1 MSDRYQM
8 WLCAQIQEPSVI
20 SGLLAHF
27 GSAEAVFRC
36 GRRELLRLPVLSE
49 PMRTKLA
56 DAASEAALEKLE
68 QERNRL
74 QISFVWKE
82 EPGFPKRLLPF
93 DDCPCGLFYQGTLPA
108 DHRPAL
114 AVVGA
119 RSCGHYGAEMARCF
133 ARELASLGISI
144 VSGLAMGIDGIAHRE
159 ALEAEGKTYGVLGSG
174 IGTPYPRENWSLY
187 YRMLD
192 EGGGVLSEYPMG
204 APALRYHFP
213 RRNRLISGLSDGVLV
228 VEAREKSGTLI
239 TVDHALSQGREV
251 YVLPGRLTDAGSAG
265 CNRLIQQGARLVLS
279 PEEIAEDLFQTYPP
293 PAAETAPSMEK
304 QKPGTQESS
313 GAPAYRAKP
322 KNDKN
327 SLASDEK
334 IVYACLRLDLKHFD
348 AIVDETGYRPSELAG
363 ILLSLETGGWI
374 SQPAPNYYAAVYQK

>member
-1 MSDRYQM
+1 MADRYQM
-8 WLCAQIQEPSVI
+8 WLCSQIQEPSVI
-20 SGLLAHF
+20 SVLLARF
-27 GSAEAVFRC
+27 GSAEEIFRR
-36 GRRELLRLPVLSE
+36 RRELTRLSVVPEPLRA
-49 PMRTKLA
+49 KLA
-56 DAASEAALEKLE
+56 DAACDAVLERLE
-68 QERNRL
+68 QERNRC
-74 QISFVWKE
+74 QISLVWKE
-82 EPGFPKRLLPF
+82 EAGFPKRLLPLA
-93 DDCPCGLFYQGTLPA
+93 DCPYGLFYQGALPDDA
-108 DHRPAL
+108 RPAL

-133 ARELASLGISI
+133 ARELAALGVSI
-144 VSGLAMGIDGIAHRE
+144 VSGLAMGIDGIAHRA
-159 ALEAEGKTYGVLGSG
+159 ALDAEGKTYGVLGSG

-204 APALRYHFP
+204 APALKYHFP

-239 TVDHALSQGREV
+239 TVDHALAQGKEV
-251 YVLPGRLTDAGSAG
+251 YVLPGRLTDVGSAG

-279 PEEIAEDLFQTYPP
+279 PEEIAEDILRTYPP
-293 PAAETAPSMEK
+293 SAAGAAAPPERELLGTRETSGTPEPRANHKNEK
-304 QKPGTQESS
+304 NT
-313 GAPAYRAKP
+313 
-322 KNDKN
+322 
-327 SLASDEK
+327 LASDEK